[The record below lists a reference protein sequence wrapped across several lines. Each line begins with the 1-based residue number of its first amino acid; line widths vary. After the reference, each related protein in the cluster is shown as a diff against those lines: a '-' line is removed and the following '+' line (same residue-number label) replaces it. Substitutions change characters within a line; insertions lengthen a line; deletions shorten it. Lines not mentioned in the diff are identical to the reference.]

1 MTWGVRQSSQ
11 AEHPPKTGYL
21 GYLEFWGYLEGEVRP
36 TFKVDFFDFFFM
48 ITVSIIYGPHT
59 IWNPNFW
66 LHEPSWSLAAIFG
79 FLNLVVLWIFL
90 NCDPC
95 CLKELRKI
103 TPKVLHIFKQKKQ
116 LTCPPRCNSV
126 RYVQQRLPTSP
137 AFPCSPPPPTL
148 PCVRFCRCRAGEWGQ
163 GRRWGWGGGSGRLMN
178 AVAHG

>member
-1 MTWGVRQSSQ
+1 
-11 AEHPPKTGYL
+11 
-21 GYLEFWGYLEGEVRP
+21 
-36 TFKVDFFDFFFM
+36 M

-126 RYVQQRLPTSP
+126 RCVQQRLPMSP

-148 PCVRFCRCRAGEWGQ
+148 PCVRFCRCRAGEWGAGEAVGV
-163 GRRWGWGGGSGRLMN
+163 GRGVWSTDECCCTWMN
-178 AVAHG
+178 AMAPSLDPHPSLPLSPFPRRVVHKGREVFTP